1 MKTFR
6 IKFPRRVRIHGGE
19 CGAVA
24 RALHHKAQKV
34 ALTQNEQSLISDECS
49 LLRQADLEKSSIST
63 FIERKQMSTK
73 TSIKRVAL
81 VAVSALGF
89 GLLSVVPSTAAVG
102 PSTKVQSSVSGT
114 IAAVANGG
122 LATGTFSVTL
132 NEAAA
137 TTWTDAAADQEIVF
151 GLVTRYGAADQCWV
165 DGNDDTTPA
174 GTVTV
179 TGESDTL
186 FATAANEP
194 SVTVDESAKTFTVTI
209 GADTSDNSEVESI
222 TVSGLVV
229 KCSTAA
235 PAGKIY
241 VVVES
246 GAAELDPAYVNA
258 TYTTAEAVGN
268 FVVNNERINIS
279 NSATT
284 SNFPFLALTGE
295 SMVLGGKYIPVD
307 GMASISDA
315 TFDFTGGAAEDV
327 FAKTAHGL
335 TTTDK
340 VYLQSPPAGFTANT
354 AYYVIRTDA
363 DNFQLATSVA
373 NALAGTQVEGTADDT
388 AVTID
393 MAWVDVN
400 TGALANLSCTA
411 AAPAVCTSAA
421 HGLSTGDALVFTAMD
436 SFAATGAA
444 LNVRVGGTVYIGRLT
459 ANTFSLA
466 VTYDDALRGNY
477 ITGTTA
483 SAGAV
488 TAVNKTATFAAGSIA
503 SGATITLYGPDS
515 LLGSADSNTY
525 LGQIGSVSTSF
536 NSFVDTTKIVTT
548 VADAITTANNDG
560 EINVVTNTSGAIAD
574 STATTITITLTGGS
588 FASAP
593 TVTAAAGTCTL
604 DATHTYPRSSI
615 TITSSAGS
623 CTGVTVVGAID
634 ASGLAVGSSVS
645 FTATVANGTNP
656 TSYTTVLQNRNLIT
670 YGAATAVAAT
680 QASVASSSEDSVA
693 TTAAVTE
700 SAAGVFKAGYYLS
713 ICFADA
719 TGNDLF
725 STDVKN
731 VWATV
736 TSGDLK
742 LEGNATSALATMDN
756 DSSGN
761 TTYAG
766 TAKQCAQVRIY
777 SASTA
782 ASTITWSAGT
792 ATAAESTTGF
802 RMDSGSAAGAITMG
816 VFLGSTVNLAD
827 LYTTF
832 VLGSRTAAA
841 NYTIAAAST
850 PDVTAGGAAQAYGDI
865 TISEAKYGKFAAGA
879 ITVDLTDSA
888 GNASAVATF
897 AATAGANAPVVTQ
910 TNANSEIRWSY
921 VVTDFNTITITVAG
935 ASTANAATFKV
946 SNIKVN
952 LSDVKSSGV
961 AVNSADVYVTVGGA
975 GIGSASY
982 PVQAAKVKA
991 VATTTT
997 ADALLELAKAI
1008 GTGKEVEAATDAA
1021 AEAID
1026 AANAATDAANL
1037 AAEAADAATVAA
1049 EEARDAAD
1057 AATAAVEELAT
1068 QVASLMSALKAQLT
1082 TLANTVAKIA
1092 KKVKA

>member
-1 MKTFR
+1 
-6 IKFPRRVRIHGGE
+6 
-19 CGAVA
+19 
-24 RALHHKAQKV
+24 
-34 ALTQNEQSLISDECS
+34 
-49 LLRQADLEKSSIST
+49 
-63 FIERKQMSTK
+63 MSTK
-73 TSIKRVAL
+73 TSIKRIAL

-89 GLLSVVPSTAAVG
+89 GLMTSIAPASAAVG
-102 PSTKVQSSVSGT
+102 PSTKVQSSVTGT

-137 TTWTDAAADQEIVF
+137 TTWTDAAADQEIVL
-151 GLVTRYGAADQCWV
+151 GLVTRYGAADQCYV

-179 TGESDTL
+179 IGESDTL

-194 SVTVDESAKTFTVTI
+194 TVTVDESAKTFTVTI
-209 GADTSDNSEVESI
+209 GAGTSDNGEIESI

-229 KCSTAA
+229 KCSTSA

-246 GAAELDPAYVNA
+246 GTSELDPAYVNA
-258 TYTTAEAVGN
+258 TFTTAEILPL
-268 FVVNNERINIS
+268 VVVDNLRVNVS

-284 SNFPFLALTGE
+284 SNFPFKALTSETMYVSG
-295 SMVLGGKYIPVD
+295 VGIAVD
-307 GMASISDA
+307 GGASLTSVAYTQAD
-315 TFDFTGGAAEDV
+315 DLFT
-327 FAKTAHGL
+327 KTSHGL

-340 VYLQSPPAGFTANT
+340 VYLESAPNGFNTYT
-354 AYYVIRTDA
+354 AYYAIYVGA
-363 DNFQLATSVA
+363 DTFKLASSVT
-373 NALAGTQVEGTADDT
+373 NALAGTAIVETADGST
-388 AVTID
+388 AADDSSVTVN

-400 TGALANLSCTA
+400 LGTSSTTTDTA
-411 AAPAVCTSAA
+411 AHASNLFTSSAA
-421 HGLSTGDALVFTAMD
+421 HGLVTGDA
-436 SFAATGAA
+436 
-444 LNVRVGGTVYIGRLT
+444 IK
-459 ANTFSLA
+459 
-466 VTYDDALRGNY
+466 
-477 ITGTTA
+477 
-483 SAGAV
+483 V
-488 TAVNKTATFAAGSIA
+488 TAVTDTGGTGAGGDADNQSLYDAIFYIERASATTYYLHSTRDSALNGGTGGRQDILTSNITVFDYAKTKVLPAAAA
-503 SGATITLYGPDS
+503 SGATISLYGPD
-515 LLGSADSNTY
+515 LAYSADSDTY
-525 LGQIGSVSTSF
+525 LGQIGSISTSF

-548 VADAITTANNDG
+548 VASAITTANNDG
-560 EINVVTNTSGAIAD
+560 EINVVTNTSAAIAD

-593 TVTAAAGTCTL
+593 TVSAAAGTCTI

-615 TITSSAGS
+615 TITSSAGT
-623 CTGVTVVGAID
+623 CTGVTVVGSID

-656 TSYTTVLQNRNLIT
+656 VSYTSSLQNRNLIT
-670 YGAATAVAAT
+670 YGAATAAAST
-680 QASVASSSEDSVA
+680 QAAVSASSSSTAA
-693 TTAAVTE
+693 TTATVTE
-700 SAAGVFKAGYYLS
+700 SAVAAFKAGNYVS
-713 ICFADA
+713 ICFADV
-719 TGNDLF
+719 TGDDLF
-725 STDVKN
+725 VDSVKN

-736 TSGDLK
+736 TSGDMK
-742 LEGNATSALATMDN
+742 LEGNSTSALATLSD
-756 DSSGN
+756 DTSGN
-761 TTYAG
+761 TTYGG
-766 TAKQCAQVRIY
+766 TAKQCARVRVY

-782 ASTITWSAGT
+782 ASTITFSAGT
-792 ATAAESTTGF
+792 ATAAESTTAF
-802 RMDSGSAAGAITMG
+802 NMTTADVAGAITMA
-816 VFLGSTVNLAD
+816 VFSGTSTTNGI

-832 VLGSRTAAA
+832 VLGSRSAAS

-850 PDVTAGGAAQAYGDI
+850 PDVTAGGAAQTYGDI
-865 TISEAKYGKFAAGA
+865 TISEAKFGKFAAGA

-897 AATAGANAPVVTQ
+897 AATAGANAPVVSQ
-910 TNANSEIRWSY
+910 TNTSSEIRWSY
-921 VVTDFNTITITVAG
+921 AVTDFNTITITVAG

-946 SNIKVN
+946 SNIKIN
-952 LSDVKSSGV
+952 LADVKSSGV
-961 AVNSADVYVTVGGA
+961 AVNSADTYVTVGGA
-975 GIGSASY
+975 GIASASY

-1008 GTGKEVEAATDAA
+1008 GTGKSVEEAADAA

-1057 AATAAVEELAT
+1057 SATAAVEELAT
-1068 QVASLMSALKAQLT
+1068 QVATLMAALKAQLT

>member
-1 MKTFR
+1 M
-6 IKFPRRVRIHGGE
+6 
-19 CGAVA
+19 
-24 RALHHKAQKV
+24 
-34 ALTQNEQSLISDECS
+34 
-49 LLRQADLEKSSIST
+49 RQAELEKSSNST
-63 FIERKQMSTK
+63 LNERKQMSTK
-73 TSIKRVAL
+73 TSIKRIAL

-89 GLLSVVPSTAAVG
+89 GLMTSVAPASAANG

-151 GLVTRYGAADQCWV
+151 GLVTRYGVADQCYV

-194 SVTVDESAKTFTVTI
+194 YVTVDESAKTFTVTI
-209 GADTSDNSEVESI
+209 GADTSDNSEIESI

-246 GAAELDPAYVNA
+246 GASELDPAYVNA
-258 TYTTAEAVGN
+258 TFTTAEIAPSVLQDN
-268 FVVNNERINIS
+268 FRLNVS

-284 SNFPFLALTGE
+284 SNFPFAALSGE
-295 SMVLGGKYIPVD
+295 TVYLSGIGVPVD
-307 GMASISDA
+307 MPSSITDA
-315 TFDFTGGAAEDV
+315 TFDYTGGAAEDI
-327 FAKTAHGL
+327 FIKTSHGL
-335 TTTDK
+335 TTGDK
-340 VYLQSPPAGFTANT
+340 VYLQSPPTGFSANT
-354 AYYVIRTDA
+354 AYYVIRTSA
-363 DNFQLATSVA
+363 NAFQLATSVTL
-373 NALAGTQVEGTADDT
+373 ALAGTQVEGSADDT

-393 MAWVDVN
+393 PAFIDVN
-400 TGALANLSCTA
+400 TGTETA
-411 AAPAVCTSAA
+411 AVMEADDELVTMAA
-421 HGLSTGDALVFTAMD
+421 HGLVSGDAIVLTSKTGGTGLTVGTTYYVGRVSSSTFYLYTARASALAGDTGAVVAISADATAM
-436 SFAATGAA
+436 A
-444 LNVRVGGTVYIGRLT
+444 Y
-459 ANTFSLA
+459 
-466 VTYDDALRGNY
+466 
-477 ITGTTA
+477 
-483 SAGAV
+483 
-488 TAVNKTATFAAGSIA
+488 NKTKVLAADAA
-503 SGATITLYGPDS
+503 SGSTLTLYGPDA
-515 LLGSADSNTY
+515 GYAADSNTY

-548 VADAITTANNDG
+548 VASAITTADGAG

-574 STATTITITLTGGS
+574 GYATTITITLTGGT

-604 DATHTYPRSSI
+604 DATHTYPRSAI

-623 CTGVTVVGAID
+623 CTGVTVTGSID

-656 TSYTTVLQNRNLIT
+656 VSYTSVLQNRNLIT
-670 YGAATAVAAT
+670 YGAATATAAT
-680 QASVASSSEDSVA
+680 QASVTSSTEDAVA
-693 TTAAVTE
+693 TTATTTE
-700 SAAGVFKAGYYLS
+700 SAAGIFKAGYYLS

-719 TGNDLF
+719 TGNDVF

-731 VWATV
+731 VWASV

-742 LEGNATSALATMDN
+742 LEGNATSALATMSSDTN
-756 DSSGN
+756 DDTN
-761 TTYAG
+761 YQG
-766 TAKQCAQVRIY
+766 TAKQCAYVRVY

-782 ASTITWSAGT
+782 ASTVTWSAGT

-816 VFLGSTVNLAD
+816 VFLGSTTASANT
-827 LYTTF
+827 YTTF

-850 PDVTAGGAAQAYGDI
+850 PDVSAGGAAQAYGDI
-865 TISEAKYGKFAAGA
+865 TISEAKYGKFAAGS

-910 TNANSEIRWSY
+910 TNANSDIRWSY

-946 SNIKVN
+946 SNIKIN

-961 AVNSADVYVTVGGA
+961 AVNSADTYVTVGGA

-1008 GTGKEVEAATDAA
+1008 GTGKEVTAAADAA

-1057 AATAAVEELAT
+1057 AATAAVEELGT
-1068 QVASLMSALKAQLT
+1068 QVATLMSALKAQLT